1 LEFLLKITIILSLL
15 GITLQDFK
23 ERKVYVWLFI
33 LSGFLL
39 GFLHFNK
46 VFYQSFILTTIINC
60 SIVFTVI
67 FVLYIYAKT
76 ILKKPLQ
83 KTFGMG
89 DFLFF
94 IVLAIGFPTA
104 TFLVLFSFSLLFSL
118 ILYFILKNRL
128 KHKTVPLAGL
138 QALFVCL
145 IFISNWVFNF
155 SNLYTI

>member
-1 LEFLLKITIILSLL
+1 LL

-33 LSGFLL
+33 FSGVLL
-39 GFLHFNK
+39 GVLHFYE
-46 VFYQSFILTTIINC
+46 VFYEQFILTAIINC
-60 SIVFTVI
+60 SIVFILI
-67 FVLYIYAKT
+67 FILFIYST
-76 ILKKPLQ
+76 IILKKAF
-83 KTFGMG
+83 KNTFGLG

-94 IVLAIGFPTA
+94 IVLAIGFPTT

-118 ILYFILKNRL
+118 LLYFILKNRL

-145 IFISNWVFNF
+145 IFIANWVFNF
-155 SNLYTI
+155 SNLYII